1 MHFNVLNRKVHYW
14 ASAVIAL
21 PLLVVAVTGSL
32 LQLKKHWTWVQP
44 AEQRGKSKTPV
55 LELSS
60 IMDVLKSRPDLNVQ
74 GWEQVNR
81 LDVRPDKGVV
91 KAWLRSD
98 WEVQIDLATGEILQV
113 AYRRSDW
120 IEYIHDGSIFCDGVK
135 LGGLILDEWPEQRIL
150 YMSAFPAEVLV
161 RHGMEWPDVPFLAKP
176 YTRKEILE
184 KVHEAL
190 ERRHQTANKPVA
202 ERRRKPRL
210 KGK

>member
-120 IEYIHDGSIFCDGVK
+120 IESIHDGSIFGDVVK
-135 LGGLILDEWPEQRIL
+135 LGLF
-150 YMSAFPAEVLV
+150 FPAAIGLALLWLG
-161 RHGMEWPDVPFLAKP
+161 GMWMWLYPFLA
-176 YTRKEILE
+176 
-184 KVHEAL
+184 
-190 ERRHQTANKPVA
+190 
-202 ERRRKPRL
+202 RRRVRRAKLLADARRLAGKPAPGIGL
-210 KGK
+210 TDF